1 MVFIMNQELKIIKKK
16 YGEKMAHLCRELF
29 PTILETDGLL
39 LKLLLDNF
47 EPNHDLYDD
56 ITKQMKEK
64 EFKNYIY
71 GLIDV
76 EKNNEIKAV
85 KSPKELLDEAGYDLY
100 ECKSEEDIQSF
111 KKYYAPSEKL
121 CTFKGGR
128 LDRCFVFFAVKK
140 NIDAIKR
147 EDYPNPQRQDEYGTS
162 VISIQF
168 TKDES
173 HTLSIKNRYNYHVNN
188 PDGTFGNSLDSIID
202 GLTESFGKYYGLVQ
216 KHPNSKLDLEGYVL
230 ANDGKLYKY
239 NEEINNVYYCPN
251 NIIIDN
257 FEVKRYDKE
266 KYIVFEYFILDLVKK
281 EVKVYD
287 DDIKDS
293 FPSTLVNIQKI
304 EIKRRG
310 EEKKIKFTF
319 QDNREVKI
327 VLDKDNQL
335 IELDNP
341 IVKNIG
347 DNFLIY
353 NENLKILYL
362 PAAEKIGDDFLSY
375 NLSLVKFDL
384 SSVEEI
390 GDNFLYY
397 NKKIYK
403 LAMPRVRKIG
413 NFCLYCN
420 EIIRELDL
428 PELEEVGDDFL
439 YNTSALL
446 EVVLLKL
453 RRIGKNFL
461 FRTLFL
467 KRLYLPLTEKVGDR
481 FLRTCT
487 TLEEVDLSSLEEV
500 GVDFMFC
507 YRVFNK
513 ENFSS
518 FKIGRG
524 DFNPLLNENITQ
536 EEKTR

>member
-1 MVFIMNQELKIIKKK
+1 
-16 YGEKMAHLCRELF
+16 MA
-29 PTILETDGLL
+29 
-39 LKLLLDNF
+39 
-47 EPNHDLYDD
+47 
-56 ITKQMKEK
+56 
-64 EFKNYIY
+64 
-71 GLIDV
+71 
-76 EKNNEIKAV
+76 
-85 KSPKELLDEAGYDLY
+85 S
-100 ECKSEEDIQSF
+100 
-111 KKYYAPSEKL
+111 
-121 CTFKGGR
+121 
-128 LDRCFVFFAVKK
+128 
-140 NIDAIKR
+140 
-147 EDYPNPQRQDEYGTS
+147 
-162 VISIQF
+162 
-168 TKDES
+168 
-173 HTLSIKNRYNYHVNN
+173 
-188 PDGTFGNSLDSIID
+188 
-202 GLTESFGKYYGLVQ
+202 
-216 KHPNSKLDLEGYVL
+216 
-230 ANDGKLYKY
+230 DGKLYKY

-266 KYIVFEYFILDLVKK
+266 KYIVFEYFILDLVNK
-281 EVKVYD
+281 EVRLYD
-287 DDIKDS
+287 PDIKDS

-304 EIKRRG
+304 EIKRKW
-310 EEKKIKFTF
+310 EEKEIIFTF

-341 IVKNIG
+341 SVKNIG
-347 DNFLIY
+347 NDFLIY
-353 NENLKILYL
+353 DKTLKRLYL

-375 NLSLVKFDL
+375 NLSLGKFDL

-390 GDNFLYY
+390 GDNFLYS

-403 LAMPRVRKIG
+403 LAMPRARKIG

-428 PELEEVGDDFL
+428 PKLEEVGDDFL

-467 KRLYLPLTEKVGDR
+467 KRLCLPLTEKVGDR

-500 GVDFMFC
+500 GIDFMFC
-507 YRVFNK
+507 YRIFNK
-513 ENFSS
+513 KNFSS
-518 FKIGRG
+518 FKIGSG
-524 DFNPLLNENITQ
+524 NFNSLLNENINQ
-536 EEKTR
+536 EKNTR

>member
-1 MVFIMNQELKIIKKK
+1 MNQDLKIIKKK

-39 LKLLLDNF
+39 LNLMLSHF

-56 ITKQMKEK
+56 IISQKKEDD
-64 EFKNYIY
+64 FKDFIY
-71 GLIDV
+71 NLIDI
-76 EKNNEIKAV
+76 EKNNKIKV
-85 KSPKELLDEAGYDLY
+85 IKTPKELLSEAGYDLY
-100 ECKSEEDIQSF
+100 ECKTEEDIQNF
-111 KKYYAPSEKL
+111 KKYYAPGETL

-128 LDRCFVFFAVKK
+128 LSRCHVFFAIKK
-140 NIDAIKR
+140 NVDEIKR
-147 EDYPNPQRQDEYGTS
+147 EDYPNSQRQDEYGTS

-173 HTLSIKNRYNYHVNN
+173 HTLSIKNRYNHHVNN
-188 PDGTFGNSLDSIID
+188 PDSTFGNSLDSIID
-202 GLTESFGKYYGLVQ
+202 GLTESFAEFYGLEQ
-216 KHPNSKLDLEGYVL
+216 KHPNSKLDLNGYVL
-230 ANDGKLYKY
+230 ASDGKLYKY
-239 NEEINNVYYCPN
+239 SLEVNNVYYCPN

-257 FEVKRYDKE
+257 FEVKRFDKE

-287 DDIKDS
+287 ADIKDS
-293 FPSTLVNIQKI
+293 FPSTLVNIPKI
-304 EIKRRG
+304 EVKRKG
-310 EEKKIKFTF
+310 EEKEIKFTF
-319 QDNREVKI
+319 QDDKEVKM
-327 VLDKDNQL
+327 VLDKDNKL

-403 LAMPRVRKIG
+403 LAMPRARIIG
-413 NFCLYCN
+413 NFCLYHN
-420 EIIRELDL
+420 ETIKELDL
-428 PELEEVGDDFL
+428 PELAEVGNDFL
-439 YNTSALL
+439 TNAYALI
-446 EVVLLKL
+446 EVKLLKL
-453 RRIGKNFL
+453 QLVGNNFL
-461 FRTLFL
+461 YRAFSL
-467 KRLYLPLTEKVGDR
+467 KRLYLPSTKKVGND
-481 FLRTCT
+481 FLRTSVS
-487 TLEEVDLSSLEEV
+487 LKEVDLSSLEEV
-500 GVDFMFC
+500 GDNFMFS
-507 YRVFNK
+507 YRVFFDKNL
-513 ENFSS
+513 SS
-518 FKIGRG
+518 FKIGNG
-524 DFNPLLNENITQ
+524 NFNSLLKENINQ
-536 EEKTR
+536 DKNTR